1 MSDSPASTA
10 LEIRSTRSLFSTFRF
25 DSLSCVPQ
33 PLHPRFSRN
42 QECWNKSDLIVF
54 SWFCEPYR
62 DAIPS
67 PVRRAKR
74 SKMFF
79 ERKLVWIRLFDD
91 LLWEG
96 ETSMRQRTRARNKT
110 SDWQSSYRSECD
122 LLQNEMIFTDDWLEG
137 FGLIYSKSD
146 RQNQW
151 LGALWDAGGRFQ
163 TSSVPY
169 NIVTGHCGSFGALW
183 LSQMR
188 SSQKLVH
195 KISKL

>member
-1 MSDSPASTA
+1 MQFLVDFDVLWHPIRLEHVRGWSRRYHKASHQENQLKTPMSDSPASTA

-96 ETSMRQRTRARNKT
+96 ETSMRQRSRARNKT

-146 RQNQW
+146 RQN
-151 LGALWDAGGRFQ
+151 
-163 TSSVPY
+163 
-169 NIVTGHCGSFGALW
+169 
-183 LSQMR
+183 
-188 SSQKLVH
+188 
-195 KISKL
+195 